1 MTYVIR
7 HAFPLRLFPVTF
19 ITCLHPNSSTDAIVN
34 VTAVEFRFGAVI
46 LTEKLV
52 FDKTFEKIGVA
63 ESHLST
69 HGDAICLF
77 AVVATE

>member
-1 MTYVIR
+1 MV
-7 HAFPLRLFPVTF
+7 
-19 ITCLHPNSSTDAIVN
+19 
-34 VTAVEFRFGAVI
+34 

-77 AVVATE
+77 AVVATERKAIECKCQFG